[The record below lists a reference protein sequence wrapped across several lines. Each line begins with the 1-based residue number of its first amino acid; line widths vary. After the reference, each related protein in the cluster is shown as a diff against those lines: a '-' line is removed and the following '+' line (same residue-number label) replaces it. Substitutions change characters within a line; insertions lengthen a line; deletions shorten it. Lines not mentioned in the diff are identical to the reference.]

1 MELTFYVI
9 IKYFYKFKGV
19 LILGNVL
26 IFGVLIMSEDCK
38 ITRITDFD
46 FLPLIEQSLS
56 KSLLSDD
63 QANLHK
69 HEH

>member
-1 MELTFYVI
+1 MELTFNVI

-19 LILGNVL
+19 LI
-26 IFGVLIMSEDCK
+26 FGVLIMSEDSK

-46 FLPLIEQSLS
+46 FSPLIEQSLS